1 LAQDQT
7 QAYGSSV
14 VGLTLIRTMKAT
26 FAALLLNAHAVKVR
40 EHPIASV
47 ISMLEGLA
55 SNVEAEGKSE
65 ALSFQKF
72 QYWCKNSG
80 KTLSKAIT
88 EEKETID
95 SLESKIDAKT
105 KAAAA
110 LEEQISK
117 LEAQIGKLQVRGKES
132 ETARNSDNALYEE
145 SHTDKAATVEAMEQ
159 CITIMEESKDATSLV
174 AAQKKITKVLALVE
188 TMSDAQRDQLQTFAS
203 TDPEDVQAKGDDAA
217 HVKKYNFKSGG
228 IIELLKELKL
238 KFEDEQTAD
247 EKAETNAVNSYNLAK
262 DARDNAISAAT
273 DSKEEKT
280 TLLGETNEELSAAES
295 DLGDTKDELESDS
308 NTLDSTDKQCSVK
321 NSEWEERSEI
331 RSGELAAMEAAIKI
345 LAKVG
350 GVSTEAP
357 SNPIPPASPMFLQSS
372 SVSSADPKMKA
383 VEFLRQQSKV
393 LHAKALDKLA
403 QEIQAHLNGP
413 FDDVTAMIQKMIFRL
428 MAEQKDEDE
437 HKWWCDEELNKTQAS
452 LDNKQDKMDEQ
463 TAKMDDIKA
472 TIAELTEEIK
482 AASDMVSEITG
493 FMTEATEIREVGKT
507 ENAVALKDAEDAMTA
522 VANAISVLSDFYKES
537 GQIPKEPYEFIQK
550 GVDLGDKPETWD
562 AGYTAVS
569 DPSSQ
574 PGGIISVLERT
585 SEDFSEM
592 AADTKA
598 QEASDQKTFD
608 DDMQEHDIEK
618 AKRSK
623 EAEMKE
629 NEKKRLVSKLEELTK
644 AHKHVSDEHEA
655 TLQYQKD
662 LQPAC
667 VEGDST
673 YEDRKQARTDE
684 IEALHRSQDVLAEAF
699 KNAPAPSE
707 FVQKNL
713 RTPKA
718 IKRH

>member
-1 LAQDQT
+1 
-7 QAYGSSV
+7 
-14 VGLTLIRTMKAT
+14 MKAT
-26 FAALLLNAHAVKVR
+26 FAALLLSGHVNALKVQ
-40 EHPIASV
+40 EHPIANV
-47 ISMLEGLA
+47 IGMLEGLL
-55 SNVEAEGKSE
+55 SDVEAEGKTE
-65 ALSFQKF
+65 ALAFQKF
-72 QYWCKNSG
+72 EYWCKNSK
-80 KTLSKAIT
+80 KTLSKAIV
-88 EEKETID
+88 EEKEKID
-95 SLESKIDAKT
+95 SLGSKIEAKT

-110 LEEQISK
+110 LEEQIAG
-117 LEAQIGKLQVRGKES
+117 LESQLGKQETRGKEA
-132 ETARNSDNALYEE
+132 EAARNRDNGLYEE
-145 SHTDKAATVEAMEQ
+145 AHTDRASTIDAIEQ
-159 CITIMEESKDATSLV
+159 CITVLKESKDSTSLV
-174 AAQKKITKVLALVE
+174 SAQKKISKILALAQL
-188 TMSDAQRDQLQTFAS
+188 TDSQRDQLQTFAS
-203 TDPEDVQAKGDDAA
+203 TDPEDVKAKGDEAA
-217 HVKKYNFKSGG
+217 HVKKYNFKSGN

-238 KFEDEQTAD
+238 KFEDEQVAE
-247 EKAETNAVNSYNLAK
+247 EKRETNAVNAYNLAK

-273 DSKEEKT
+273 DSKDEKT
-280 TLLGETNEELSAAES
+280 TLLGETNEALSAASS
-295 DLGDTKDELESDS
+295 DLSDTKDELESDS

-321 NSEWEERSEI
+321 ASEWEERSEI
-331 RSGELAAMEAAIKI
+331 RSGEIGAMNAAIKI
-345 LAKVG
+345 LQKVG

-357 SNPIPPASPMFLQSS
+357 ENPIPPASPMLIQAEHA
-372 SVSSADPKMKA
+372 ADPAKMKA

-403 QEIQAHLNGP
+403 QEITAHLTGP
-413 FDDVTAMIQKMIFRL
+413 FEEVTGMIQKMIFRL

-452 LDNKQDKMDEQ
+452 LDHKQDKMDELS
-463 TAKMDDIKA
+463 AKMDDIKA

-493 FMTEATEIREVGKT
+493 FMTEATEIREAGKH
-507 ENAVALKDAEDAMTA
+507 ENAAALKDAEDAMTA
-522 VANAISVLSDFYKES
+522 IANAISVLTDFYKES
-537 GQIPKEPYEFIQK
+537 GQIPKEPYEFIQR
-550 GVDLGDKPETWD
+550 GVDLPDKPETWD
-562 AGYTAVS
+562 SGYTAVS

-574 PGGIISVLERT
+574 PGGIISVLEKT

-598 QEASDQKTFD
+598 QEASDQKTFE

-629 NEKKRLVSKLEELTK
+629 NEKKRLVEKLESLTK
-644 AHKHVSDEHEA
+644 NHKHVSDEHEA
-655 TLQYQKD
+655 TQQYQKD

-673 YEDRKQARTDE
+673 YEDRKEARTNE
-684 IEALHRSQDVLAEAF
+684 IEALHRAQDILAEAF
-699 KNAPAPSE
+699 KNTPEPE

>member
-1 LAQDQT
+1 
-7 QAYGSSV
+7 
-14 VGLTLIRTMKAT
+14 MKAT
-26 FAALLLNAHAVKVR
+26 FAALLLSGQVNAVKVQ
-40 EHPIASV
+40 EHPIAKV
-47 ISMLEGLA
+47 VSMLEGLV
-55 SNVEAEGKSE
+55 SEVEAEGKSE

-72 QYWCKNSG
+72 TYWCKNSA
-80 KTLSKAIT
+80 KTLNKAIV
-88 EEKETID
+88 EEKEKID

-105 KAAAA
+105 KAAKA
-110 LEEQISK
+110 LEDQIAG
-117 LEAQIGKLQVRGKES
+117 LETQIGKLQTRGKEA
-132 ETARNSDNALYEE
+132 ENARNNDNGLYEE
-145 SHTDKAATVEAMEQ
+145 AHADTASTIEAMEQ
-159 CITIMEESKDATSLV
+159 CITILSEAKDKTSLV
-174 AAQKKITKVLALVE
+174 AAQKKIKQVMALVQ
-188 TMSDAQRDQLQTFAS
+188 TMSDSQRDQLQTFAT
-203 TDPEDVQAKGDDAA
+203 TDPEDVQAKGDEKA
-217 HVKKYNFKSGG
+217 HVKKYSFKSGN
-228 IIELLKELKL
+228 IVELLKELKL
-238 KFEDEQTAD
+238 KFEDEQTQK
-247 EKAETNAVNSYNLAK
+247 EKEETNSVNAYNLAK
-262 DARDNAISAAT
+262 DARDNAITAAT
-273 DSKEEKT
+273 DSKDEKT

-295 DLGDTKDELESDS
+295 DLSDTKDELESDS
-308 NTLDSTDKQCSVK
+308 NTLGSTEKQCSVK

-331 RSGELAAMEAAIKI
+331 RSGELAAMDAAIKI
-345 LAKVG
+345 VEKVG

-357 SNPIPPASPMFLQSS
+357 ENPIPPASPMLVQTNSLS
-372 SVSSADPKMKA
+372 TADPKMKA
-383 VEFLRQQSKV
+383 VEFLRQQSQV

-403 QEIQAHLNGP
+403 MEITAHLTGP
-413 FDDVTAMIQKMIFRL
+413 FEDVTGMIQKMIFRL

-452 LDNKQDKMDEQ
+452 LDNKQDKMDEL

-493 FMTEATEIREVGKT
+493 FMTEATEIREVGKK
-507 ENAVALKDAEDAMTA
+507 ENALALKDAEDAMTA
-522 VANAISVLSDFYKES
+522 VANAISVLTDFYKES
-537 GQIPKEPYEFIQK
+537 GQIPKEPYEFIQR
-550 GVDLGDKPETWD
+550 GVELPDKPETWD
-562 AGYTAVS
+562 SGYTAVS

-574 PGGIISVLERT
+574 PGGIISVLEKT

-629 NEKKRLVSKLEELTK
+629 NEKKRLVEKLDALFKT
-644 AHKHVSDEHEA
+644 HKHVSDEHEA
-655 TLQYQKD
+655 TEQYQKD

-673 YEDRKQARTDE
+673 YEERKEARTNE
-684 IEALHRSQDVLAEAF
+684 IEALHRAQDILAEAF
-699 KNAPAPSE
+699 KNTPSESESE

>member
-1 LAQDQT
+1 
-7 QAYGSSV
+7 
-14 VGLTLIRTMKAT
+14 VG
-26 FAALLLNAHAVKVR
+26 AVKVQ
-40 EHPIASV
+40 EHPIGNV
-47 ISMLEGLA
+47 ISMLEGLL
-55 SNVEAEGKSE
+55 SDVEAEGKSE

-72 QYWCKNSG
+72 QYWCKNSA
-80 KTLSKAIT
+80 KTLKKAIV
-88 EEKETID
+88 EEKESID
-95 SLESKIDAKT
+95 SLGSKIEAKI

-110 LEEQISK
+110 LEGQISK
-117 LEAQIGKLQVRGKES
+117 LEGQIGKLQTRGKEA
-132 ETARNSDNALYEE
+132 ENARNRDNGLYEE
-145 SHTDKAATVEAMEQ
+145 SHTDKASTIEAMEQ
-159 CITIMEESKDATSLV
+159 CITILEESKDATSLV
-174 AAQKKITKVLALVE
+174 SAQKKITKILALVE
-188 TMSDAQRDQLQTFAS
+188 TMSDTQRDQLQTFAS

-217 HVKKYNFKSGG
+217 HVKKYNFKSGN

-247 EKAETNAVNSYNLAK
+247 EKAETNSMNSYNLAK
-262 DARDNAISAAT
+262 DARDNAITAAT
-273 DSKEEKT
+273 DSKDEKT
-280 TLLGETNEELSAAES
+280 TLLGETNGQLSEAQS
-295 DLGDTKDELESDS
+295 DLADTKDELESDS

-331 RSGELAAMEAAIKI
+331 RNGELAAMAAAIKI

-357 SNPIPPASPMFLQSS
+357 SNPIPPASPMFLQSDS
-372 SVSSADPKMKA
+372 LSTADPKMKA

-403 QEIQAHLNGP
+403 QEIQAHLTGP
-413 FDDVTAMIQKMIFRL
+413 FEDVTGMIQKMIFRL

-437 HKWWCDEELNKTQAS
+437 HKWWCDEEVNKTQAS
-452 LDNKQDKMDEQ
+452 LDNKQDKMDELS
-463 TAKMDDIKA
+463 AKMDDVKA

-482 AASDMVSEITG
+482 AASDMISEITG
-493 FMTEATEIREVGKT
+493 FMNEATEIREVGKT
-507 ENAVALKDAEDAMTA
+507 ENKVALKDAEDAMTA
-522 VANAISVLSDFYKES
+522 IANAISVLQDFYKES
-537 GQIPKEPYEFIQK
+537 GQIPKESYEFIQR
-550 GVDLGDKPETWD
+550 GVDLPDKPETWD
-562 AGYTAVS
+562 SGYTAVS
-569 DPSSQ
+569 DPKSQ
-574 PGGIISVLERT
+574 PGGIISVLETT

-629 NEKKRLVSKLEELTK
+629 NEKKRLVEKLGALVKT
-644 AHKHVSDEHEA
+644 HKHVSDEHEA
-655 TLQYQKD
+655 TEQYQKD

-673 YEDRKQARTDE
+673 YEDRKAARTDE
-684 IEALHRSQDVLAEAF
+684 IEALHRSQDILADAF
-699 KNAPAPSE
+699 KNMPAESAE
-707 FVQKNL
+707 LVQKNL

-718 IKRH
+718 IQRH